1 LKIYYKRVIINKHI
15 HSRGEKMII
24 AFLATILVACGE
36 KAEDSAAVEE
46 VEETQTEDTAVEEVE
61 EETEDTSSES
71 EEETEDTSS
80 EEGEE

>member
-1 LKIYYKRVIINKHI
+1 
-15 HSRGEKMII
+15 MII

-36 KAEDSAAVEE
+36 KAEDSATVEE
-46 VEETQTEDTAVEEVE
+46 VEETQTEDT
-61 EETEDTSSES
+61 SSET

>member
-46 VEETQTEDTAVEEVE
+46 VEETQTEDT
-61 EETEDTSSES
+61 SSET